1 MVRKCLKK
9 KSKRIT
15 CHKRYKIIKKVK
27 EHHRKLR
34 KEAKKNLNRH
44 TRKDPGVPNILPFKE
59 SFLKDVADA
68 KIKLE
73 EARLRNLEYL
83 HTDKSPNHEVTHSTV
98 QHDVKEVIKQSDIII
113 EVLDARDPLGTRCP
127 DIEKIVLSE
136 NKRLVLLIN
145 KIDLVPR
152 SNLEA
157 WVTYLR
163 KQNTVLTFKA
173 NVQRQSNHLSSG
185 RLYVHRDG
193 KMPAKGFGTSELLS
207 LLGNYS
213 RNSNSE
219 MSDADSRLSLTVG
232 IVGLPNTG
240 KSAIINTL
248 KRQKVCISGN
258 VPGLTRRSHRVRID
272 KNLFLLDSPGTLV
285 SKSSDASD
293 LVLKNCIKPEMLADP
308 VPAVEAILRRCS
320 QDQLLS
326 KYDVEGYN
334 NVSEFLV
341 KLAHRLGRMKKGGV
355 PDTVMAA
362 RSLINDWITGKIT
375 YYTEPPCITDG
386 EGKGKFDL
394 SSQDHEMDISDVLTD

>member
-1 MVRKCLKK
+1 MVRKCMKN
-9 KSKRIT
+9 KSKRVT

-44 TRKDPGVPNILPFKE
+44 KKDPGIPNILPFKE
-59 SFLKDVADA
+59 SFLKDVAEA

-73 EARLRNLEYL
+73 EARLKNLEYSR
-83 HTDKSPNHEVTHSTV
+83 TYKPPKHEETTPSAV
-98 QHDVKEVIKQSDIII
+98 QHDVKDVINQSDVIL

-157 WVTYLR
+157 WVNYLR
-163 KQNTVLTFKA
+163 KHHTVITFKA
-173 NVQRQSNHLSSG
+173 NTQRQSNHLSYG
-185 RLYVHRDG
+185 KPYLLKDG

-207 LLGNYS
+207 LLANYS
-213 RNSNSE
+213 RDPSSDQ
-219 MSDADSRLSLTVG
+219 SDANSRISLTVG
-232 IVGLPNTG
+232 VVGLPNTG
-240 KSAIINTL
+240 KSALINTL

-258 VPGLTRRSHRVRID
+258 VPGLTRQPQRVRID
-272 KNLFLLDSPGTLV
+272 KNLFLLDTPGTLV

-293 LVLKNCIKPEMLADP
+293 LVLKNCIKPEMLSDP

-320 QDQLLS
+320 QEQLIS
-326 KYDVEGYN
+326 KYKIDQYN
-334 NVSEFLV
+334 NVSDFLV
-341 KLAHRLGRMKKGGV
+341 KLAHRLGRLKKGGV
-355 PDTVMAA
+355 PDTTMTA
-362 RSLINDWITGKIT
+362 RSVINDWITGKIT
-375 YYTEPPCITDG
+375 YYTEPPCTDAV
-386 EGKGKFDL
+386 EEDINL
-394 SSQDHEMDISDVLTD
+394 SLKDHAMDITEFPTD